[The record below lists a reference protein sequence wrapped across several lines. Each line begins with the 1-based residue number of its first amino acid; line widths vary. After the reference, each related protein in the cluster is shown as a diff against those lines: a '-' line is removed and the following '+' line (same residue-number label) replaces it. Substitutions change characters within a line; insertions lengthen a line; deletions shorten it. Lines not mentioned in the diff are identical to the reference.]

1 MGTLYLPQSK
11 KNAEREGAIVVFVD
25 EASFRQSPTLHQTWA
40 PLNHRPEIPTR
51 GERKTQKVLGAIS
64 LQGARF
70 AYRHQEE
77 YFNQETYRAFLQDV
91 VLPTYYRKGQRIYL
105 IQDNASYH
113 KAPEVWEWFR
123 KQRRRIE
130 VFPLP
135 KYSPE
140 FNAQER
146 LWQYTRREATHNRY
160 FANPSA
166 LRSSLVETFTDMK
179 RHPEYLVGLLKPLA
193 TPPRCPRP

>member
-1 MGTLYLPQSK
+1 MGQRNTLKIFGTIELY
-11 KNAEREGAIVVFVD
+11 
-25 EASFRQSPTLHQTWA
+25 
-40 PLNHRPEIPTR
+40 
-51 GERKTQKVLGAIS
+51 
-64 LQGARF
+64 GARF
-70 AYRHQEE
+70 LYHFQTV
-77 YFNQETYRAFLQDV
+77 FNAETYIDYLERMLRSYF
-91 VLPTYYRKGQRIYL
+91 PRKIYL

-179 RHPEYLVGLLKPLA
+179 RHPEYLVGLLEPFY
-193 TPPRCPRP
+193 

>member
-1 MGTLYLPQSK
+1 MGSLHLPESK
-11 KNAEREGAIVVFVD
+11 KNAEKEGAVIVFVD

-40 PLNHRPEIPTR
+40 PRNQRPEIPTR
-51 GERKTQKVLGAIS
+51 GERKTQKVLGAVS
-64 LQGARF
+64 LQGAQF
-70 AYRHQEE
+70 SYRHQLE
-77 YFNQETYRAFLQDV
+77 YFDQDTYRSFLEEV
-91 VLPTYYRKGQRIYL
+91 VLPTYHRPRRRIYL

-123 KQRRRIE
+123 EQRRRIE

-146 LWQYTRREATHNRY
+146 LWQYTRRHATHNRY
-160 FANPSA
+160 FANPTE
-166 LRSSLVETFTDMK
+166 LRTSLINTFTDME
-179 RHPEYLVGLLKPLA
+179 RHPEKLKGLLEPFF
-193 TPPRCPRP
+193 

>member
-1 MGTLYLPQSK
+1 VGALHVPESK
-11 KNAEREGAIVVFVD
+11 KNAVREGAIIVFAD

-40 PLNHRPEIPTR
+40 PQNRRPEIPTR

-70 AYRHQEE
+70 AYRHQLE
-77 YFNQETYRAFLQDV
+77 YFDQDTYRSFLEEIV
-91 VLPTYYRKGQRIYL
+91 MPAYYRRGHRVYL

-113 KAPEVWEWFR
+113 KAPEVWDWFGE
-123 KQRRRIE
+123 QRRRLE
-130 VFPLP
+130 VFLLP

-146 LWQYTRREATHNRY
+146 VWQYTRRAATHNRY
-160 FANPSA
+160 FAQPEE
-166 LRSSLVETFTDMK
+166 LRSSLIGTFGDMQ
-179 RHPEYLVGLLKPLA
+179 RHPEKLA
-193 TPPRCPRP
+193 GFLEPFF

>member
-1 MGTLYLPQSK
+1 M
-11 KNAEREGAIVVFVD
+11 IVFVD

-40 PLNHRPEIPTR
+40 PRNQRPEIPTR
-51 GERKTQKVLGAIS
+51 GERKTQKVLGAVS
-64 LQGARF
+64 LQGAQF
-70 AYRHQEE
+70 SYRHQLE
-77 YFNQETYRAFLQDV
+77 YFDQNTYRSFLEEV
-91 VLPTYYRKGQRIYL
+91 VLPTYHRPRRRIYL

-123 KQRRRIE
+123 EQRRRIE

-146 LWQYTRREATHNRY
+146 LWQYTRRHATHNRY
-160 FANPSA
+160 FANPTE
-166 LRSSLVETFTDMK
+166 LRTSLINTFSDMEQ
-179 RHPEYLVGLLKPLA
+179 HPEKLKGLLEPFF
-193 TPPRCPRP
+193 